1 MSAEGSHAD
10 SCRVSMARTWMWLL
24 TWDPRTC
31 ACIAVAAFASS
42 ASQPSMPLLLVVLI
56 GCKPREGCRRNSGT
70 RCDITA
76 APQAYPQERRAQLP
90 KRRINHGETLR
101 VLTLA
106 LERD

>member
-76 APQAYPQERRAQLP
+76 APQAYPQDDDTRAQLP
-90 KRRINHGETLR
+90 KRRINHEPVKR
-101 VLTLA
+101 SA
-106 LERD
+106 F

>member
-10 SCRVSMARTWMWLL
+10 SCSVSMAWTWMWLL

-42 ASQPSMPLLLVVLI
+42 ASQPSMPLLLAVLI

-70 RCDITA
+70 RCDIS
-76 APQAYPQERRAQLP
+76 APRRRPTPTNDDRAQLP
-90 KRRINHGETLR
+90 KRRITR
-101 VLTLA
+101 
-106 LERD
+106 